1 MEGKTFF
8 ATGRRKTSVARV
20 WMEPGDGSVVIN
32 DRSLDDYFGGLGSK
46 KDMIRLPL
54 ELTNM
59 LDKYNVRV
67 NVTGGGLTGQA
78 EAIRHGIARTL
89 TIINPDLRLI
99 LKKASLLTRDPRI
112 VERKK
117 YGQPGARRRFQYSKR

>member
-20 WMEPGDGSVVIN
+20 WMEPGDGSVLIN

-59 LDKYNVRV
+59 INKYNVRV
-67 NVTGGGLTGQA
+67 NVMGGGLTGQA

>member
-1 MEGKTFF
+1 MEGKKFF

-20 WMEPGDGSVVIN
+20 WMEPGNGKVIIN
-32 DRSLDDYFGGLGSK
+32 AKPIDEYFGGLEIK
-46 KDMIRLPL
+46 KDYVRQPL
-54 ELTNM
+54 ELTS
-59 LDKYNVRV
+59 LGDKYNVHV
-67 NVTGGGLTGQA
+67 NVQGGGVTGQA

-89 TIINPDLRLI
+89 TMINPELRSI
-99 LKKASLLTRDPRI
+99 LKKASRLTRDPRI

>member
-20 WMEPGDGSVVIN
+20 WMEPGDGTVVIN

-59 LDKYNVRV
+59 TSKYNVRV
-67 NVTGGGLTGQA
+67 NVAGGGLTGQA